1 MSILK
6 NKIFNNKKGSTL
18 IEVLISLALLALII
32 TVFIRILNSSVALRT
47 KSDIQSEANAI
58 AMSQIEELKELDAM
72 PSTFIPEEA
81 VPPAT
86 LKTVFIQ
93 NKQTAD
99 HYDIQTQLT
108 DVTSTLFLQDGSL
121 AQDQSSGTF
130 IPDINITIGLD
141 ELSVINPVLSTP
153 SISLNGLGDNP
164 IVLDISAVAGAVNT
178 YQYALNFKTPAG
190 PQTIN
195 LGNYNR
201 ISGIERLFKIT
212 ALPTLSQNINW
223 DIDDRTGERLRFSV
237 FDDSKNKIHIS
248 VLSTSNSTLKISQN
262 MSSIAEPSKL
272 SQKYYEVLVRVSLRG
287 QEYAKLLSSWTIKGD

>member
-1 MSILK
+1 MK

>member
-58 AMSQIEELKELDAM
+58 AMSQIEELKQLDAV

-86 LKTVFIQ
+86 IKTVFIQ

-108 DVTSTLFLQDGSL
+108 DVTSTLSLQDGSL

-164 IVLDISAVAGAVNT
+164 IVLDISPVAGAVNT

-212 ALPTLSQNINW
+212 ALPSLSQNINW

-272 SQKYYEVLVRVSLRG
+272 NQKYYEVLVRVSLRG